1 MITDAEAKRL
11 ERIQRTAIHVIL
23 GDSYT
28 KYAEA
33 LKECNLER
41 LDERRDSLIEK
52 FAVSTAANP
61 KFSHWFKETSP
72 GKRPARCRDNKY
84 KSVVS
89 RTESFRKSAIPRM
102 TEILNERDRIMEE
115 EHNQDDLKCETCNLD
130 FTTNQNLYLHKRF
143 RHGNEDSLLP
153 RWSKRIVV

>member
-1 MITDAEAKRL
+1 MIRSVCEFAVPYWGSMITDAEAKRL
-11 ERIQRTAIHVIL
+11 ERIQRTALHVIL

-72 GKRPARCRDNKY
+72 GKRPARNGDNKY

-89 RTESFRKSAIPRM
+89 RT
-102 TEILNERDRIMEE
+102 
-115 EHNQDDLKCETCNLD
+115 
-130 FTTNQNLYLHKRF
+130 
-143 RHGNEDSLLP
+143 
-153 RWSKRIVV
+153 